1 MTACGPSW
9 MLPAPRLPARA
20 SVLPPVVLP
29 LFVWLKFSSVL
40 SLVEVSIAGEDAFS
54 QAVLN
59 SRTILGYLVLVS
71 VFF

>member
-1 MTACGPSW
+1 MGHLGCCLLHGF
-9 MLPAPRLPARA
+9 LPVPA
-20 SVLPPVVLP
+20 SSLPVVLP
-29 LFVWLKFSSVL
+29 LFVWLKFSVL